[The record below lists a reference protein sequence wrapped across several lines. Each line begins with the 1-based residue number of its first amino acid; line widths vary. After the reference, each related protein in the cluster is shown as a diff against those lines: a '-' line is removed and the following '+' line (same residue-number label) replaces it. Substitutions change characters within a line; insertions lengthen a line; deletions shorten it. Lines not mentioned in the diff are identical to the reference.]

1 MAATYIPI
9 TTTTLGSAQS
19 SVTLGSGGT
28 IPQTYTDLILICNV
42 KNSANTGDEVGIQFN
57 SDTSGSSTNYSR
69 TRLFGNG
76 SSASSGR
83 SNNVDKGALG
93 INSTSNFD
101 PIVASIQNYS
111 NSTTYKT
118 VLSRGN
124 ADGYVSLYTSL
135 WRSTAAITSITLKP
149 DSGTTFASGSTFT
162 LYGIKAA

>member
-1 MAATYIPI
+1 MASTYEPI
-9 TTTTLGSAQS
+9 ATTTLGSAQS

-28 IPQTYTDLILICNV
+28 IPQTYTDLVLICNV
-42 KNSANTGDEVGIQFN
+42 KNSANDGDEVGIQFN
-57 SDTSGSSTNYSR
+57 SDTGSNSNYSR

-76 SSASSGR
+76 SNASSGR
-83 SNNVDKGALG
+83 SSSADKGALG

-118 VLSRGN
+118 VISRGN
-124 ADGYVSLYTSL
+124 SNSFVSAYVSL
-135 WRSTAAITSITLKP
+135 WRNTAAITSITLKP